1 MEGLGVG
8 SRVKHLSYG
17 TGVVVHVHKR
27 VYEICFMEQ
36 GIKTVSKEHGLE
48 IIERIE
54 PEYNISFNEAEESLM
69 KILREWSDVTEL
81 VPLGDKWKDGVMI
94 LRPGDTSLKEKEIP
108 IDAFS

>member
-36 GIKTVSKEHGLE
+36 GI
-48 IIERIE
+48 
-54 PEYNISFNEAEESLM
+54 
-69 KILREWSDVTEL
+69 
-81 VPLGDKWKDGVMI
+81 
-94 LRPGDTSLKEKEIP
+94 RP
-108 IDAFS
+108 